1 MFFKNKQQK
10 GFTPT
15 PKFFGVSSQSERGFT
30 LVELLVVIAII
41 GILSAVVLASLNT
54 ARERGRDAKRIGDL
68 NNVRLALEFYF
79 DDVGDGA
86 YPETLDLLVAA
97 GHLPVVPLDPNGD
110 PYDYSA
116 LGADCGDYHLRATLE
131 GTSNVVL
138 DSDADADASLD
149 ICGTSAADENGTD
162 PIYDLKP

>member
-10 GFTPT
+10 
-15 PKFFGVSSQSERGFT
+15 GFT

-110 PYDYSA
+110 PYGYSA